1 MLKAIQ
7 SRVDR
12 CHTWEQPH
20 EDITWLLA
28 RVAELEAALAMMM
41 NERVVPLQER
51 ITALEAQRDDLLAA
65 CEAARSAIGGG
76 NRFLNNDEMLAL
88 DLLDAAIAKAR
99 GGGE

>member
-1 MLKAIQ
+1 MNNRPTDAILDALMA
-7 SRVDR
+7 SRD
-12 CHTWEQPH
+12 TK
-20 EDITWLLA
+20 L
-28 RVAELEAALAMMM
+28 VAYIAGLE
-41 NERVVPLQER
+41 N
-51 ITALEAQRDDLLAA
+51 QRDDLLAA